1 MQDPSGQEPNEN
13 TSGPLSHPADTPLH
27 RGRKVALIG
36 GIIGLVV
43 ALGLGS
49 LRFINSEPP
58 EMRAQIFGNV
68 VFPLVYA
75 TPYLIAIALSRLRHA
90 GTRGALLLPVALL
103 SFVASFST
111 FSSVT
116 ILLLPATV
124 LLFVGA
130 LRSLLG
136 SGQRFLRTLGNL
148 VLGMAGVAFVV
159 VSFLAL
165 LVFSPD
171 ESRCW
176 NLVTQPGGQEE
187 WQAVQ
192 SQGTGNSLK
201 VSAGP
206 QVSRGMCTS
215 DIITNQEAGTSLGLL
230 LASAA
235 IFAWPVIVSEA
246 SRTAR
251 G

>member
-1 MQDPSGQEPNEN
+1 MVEQIPHLSGDPIG
-13 TSGPLSHPADTPLH
+13 
-27 RGRKVALIG
+27 RGRNITLMG
-36 GIIGLVV
+36 GIVGLAA

-58 EMRAQIFGNV
+58 EMRAQVFGNL
-68 VFPLVYA
+68 VFALVYA
-75 TPYLIAIALSRLRHA
+75 TPYLIAIGLSRVHHP
-90 GTRGALLLPVALL
+90 GTRGALLMPVALL

-111 FSSVT
+111 FSGVT
-116 ILLLPATV
+116 VLLLPATV
-124 LLFVGA
+124 LLFVSA

-136 SGQRFLRTLGNL
+136 SAQRLLRTIGRMS
-148 VLGMAGVAFVV
+148 LGMVGVVFVV
-159 VSFLAL
+159 ISFLVL

-176 NLVTQPGGQEE
+176 NLVAQPGGQAE
-187 WQAVQ
+187 WQAVK
-192 SQGTGNSLK
+192 SQGTGNSLQL
-201 VSAGP
+201 SAGP
-206 QVSRGMCTS
+206 HVSRDICTS
-215 DIITNQEAGTSLGLL
+215 DIINNQEAAVSLGLL

-235 IFAWPVIVSEA
+235 TFAGPVIVSRT

>member
-1 MQDPSGQEPNEN
+1 MKDNFREKFREDKVKQIPHLTGDPLG
-13 TSGPLSHPADTPLH
+13 
-27 RGRKVALIG
+27 RGRNITLIG
-36 GIIGLVV
+36 GIVGLVA

-58 EMRAQIFGNV
+58 EMRAQVFGNL
-68 VFPLVYA
+68 VFALVYA
-75 TPYLIAIALSRLRHA
+75 TPYLIAIGLSRLRHP

-111 FSSVT
+111 FSGVT
-116 ILLLPATV
+116 VLLLPATV

-136 SGQRFLRTLGNL
+136 SDQRLLQTIGRMSLGI
-148 VLGMAGVAFVV
+148 VGVAFVV

-165 LVFSPD
+165 MAFSPD

-176 NLVTQPGGQEE
+176 NLVSQPGGQAE
-187 WQAVQ
+187 WQAVKP
-192 SQGTGNSLK
+192 QGTSNSLEI
-201 VSAGP
+201 SAGP
-206 QVSRGMCTS
+206 QASRGICTS
-215 DIITNQEAGTSLGLL
+215 DIINNQEAAVSLGLL

-235 IFAWPVIVSEA
+235 IFAGPVIVSRN
-246 SRTAR
+246 SRAAL

>member
-1 MQDPSGQEPNEN
+1 MKDSSRQEPNEN
-13 TSGPLSHPADTPLH
+13 APVPLPHPTDDRLGK
-27 RGRKVALIG
+27 GRNATLIG
-36 GIIGLVV
+36 GIVGLVV
-43 ALGLGS
+43 ALGLGG

-75 TPYLIAIALSRLRHA
+75 TPYLIAIALSRLRHP

-111 FSSVT
+111 FSGVT

-136 SGQRFLRTLGNL
+136 SGQRFLKTLGNL
-148 VLGMAGVAFVV
+148 ELGMAGVAFVV

-165 LVFSPD
+165 WAFSPD

-176 NLVTQPGGQEE
+176 NLVTQPGGQAE

-192 SQGTGNSLK
+192 SQGTGNSFK

-230 LASAA
+230 HAPRVVDAVPALC
-235 IFAWPVIVSEA
+235 
-246 SRTAR
+246 
-251 G
+251 